1 MNKKLFSWK
10 ALAGLALLVAMG
22 MTSCK
27 NTTEVDPNDPYNTT
41 KPTKPSASTA
51 GNADLTLT
59 LSVPSD
65 FASLWKNSVKDEV
78 KEALAK
84 KDEIT
89 IEVKTSGMKL
99 AKDASVATNTLTL
112 PDFFGGKADKIVN
125 LVFNGAFAEVKSG
138 LFINS
143 AALAKDVVNITLP
156 DNPEDKAYALTT
168 TAGTSIPAISA
179 SSDAYISKLAVS
191 GDAGKKGL
199 SIGEGVNVARIT
211 ESSDDYNLAG
221 GVVAAVENDVATVNA
236 TFGVPVIYAGADGD
250 GKDGVDIAQNGQKIY
265 GVYAVNNTQV
275 RAYGFTNDLD
285 EIVIAKGKTV
295 DLYGFGFWAWNH
307 NDAPYVD
314 EIIGLGD
321 NSDLSKPA
329 NLSTVNVANFREF
342 RNTSLVKNVV
352 VTGGVNVASDIFE
365 GVTFDCYADLNCK
378 SVSDVTFNAWTTPEF
393 YAKDA
398 EFTFE
403 NVNFTS
409 AATVVSGLN
418 LIEAITDADDE
429 QAYVI
434 HYMYYDLDANDGTWK
449 DAGEELDDVPAANKK
464 LDKTGTTFTS
474 ADETAANNAGYSMI
488 TNAQNAH
495 YWYCYIELLEEVVP
509 DEDVECTINFV
520 DCKVDNK
527 AMTAKNLKTIFR
539 HANPTNQITKVRI
552 NGILYQ
558 WKKSTTSGWSL
569 VSVKE

>member
-41 KPTKPSASTA
+41 KPAKPSASTA
-51 GNADLTLT
+51 GNADLTFT
-59 LSVPSD
+59 LAVPSD
-65 FASLWKNSVKDEV
+65 FASLWKNSVKAEV

-143 AALAKDVVNITLP
+143 TALAKDVVNITLP
-156 DNPEDKAYALTT
+156 GNPEDKAYALTT

-221 GVVAAVENDVATVNA
+221 GVVAAVENDVATVDA

-295 DLYGFGFWAWNH
+295 DLYGYGFWAWNH

-329 NLSTVNVANFREF
+329 NLSTVNVANFGQF

-365 GVTFDCYADLNCK
+365 GVTFDCFADLNCE

-409 AATVVSGLN
+409 TARVVSGLN
-418 LIEAITDADDE
+418 LIEAITDADDD

-474 ADETAANNAGYSMI
+474 ADETAANNAGYSLI
-488 TNAQNAH
+488 ANAQNAH

-558 WKKSTTSGWSL
+558 WKNSTTSGWSL